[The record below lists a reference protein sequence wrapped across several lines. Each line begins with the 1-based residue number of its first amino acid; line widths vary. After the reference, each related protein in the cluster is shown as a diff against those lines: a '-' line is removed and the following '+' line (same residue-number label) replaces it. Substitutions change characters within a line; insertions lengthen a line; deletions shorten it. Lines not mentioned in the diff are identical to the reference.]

1 MNIFINN
8 NTYNSSIFLKLSQ
21 MKISLQN
28 ILMLFIAISIASCSI
43 PKTYEVVISQGNLV
57 DQEMMDKL
65 EVGMTE
71 SQVKFVM
78 GSPLISDT
86 FYPNRWDYFTSV
98 TQGTKTYTE
107 QKITL
112 YFEDSKLARWEGNLI
127 LEN

>member
-1 MNIFINN
+1 
-8 NTYNSSIFLKLSQ
+8 

-28 ILMLFIAISIASCSI
+28 ILILFIAIFIASCSI

-112 YFEDSKLARWEGNLI
+112 YFENNKLARWEGNLI

>member
-1 MNIFINN
+1 MKVSLKKTLLLFISIFI
-8 NTYNSSIFLKLSQ
+8 
-21 MKISLQN
+21 
-28 ILMLFIAISIASCSI
+28 AGCSI
-43 PKTYEVVISQGNLV
+43 PKTYEVVIAQGNLV
-57 DQEMMDKL
+57 DQEMIDKL

-98 TQGTKTYTE
+98 TQGSETFTE

-112 YFEDSKLARWEGNLI
+112 YFEENKLVRWEGEVI
-127 LEN
+127 SEE

>member
-1 MNIFINN
+1 
-8 NTYNSSIFLKLSQ
+8 

-28 ILMLFIAISIASCSI
+28 ILRLFMAISIASCSL
-43 PKTYEVVISQGNLV
+43 PKTYEVVIAQGNLV
-57 DQEMMDKL
+57 DQEMIDKL

-98 TQGTKTYTE
+98 TQGSETFTE

-112 YFEDSKLARWEGNLI
+112 YFEENKLARWEGEVI
-127 LEN
+127 SEE

>member
-1 MNIFINN
+1 MRVNHKN
-8 NTYNSSIFLKLSQ
+8 FLT
-21 MKISLQN
+21 
-28 ILMLFIAISIASCSI
+28 LFICVYIASCSI
-43 PKTYEVVISQGNLV
+43 PKTYEVVIAQGNLV
-57 DQEMMDKL
+57 DQEMIDKL

-98 TQGTKTYTE
+98 TQGSTTFTE

-112 YFEDSKLARWEGNLI
+112 YFEESKLVRWEGEVI
-127 LEN
+127 SEN

>member
-1 MNIFINN
+1 MKKKF
-8 NTYNSSIFLKLSQ
+8 NSVVLMTLILLS
-21 MKISLQN
+21 SG
-28 ILMLFIAISIASCSI
+28 CSF
-43 PKTYEVVISQGNLV
+43 PEMYRVVISQGNLV
-57 DQEMMDKL
+57 DQDMIDKL
-65 EVGMTE
+65 EIGMTE

>member
-1 MNIFINN
+1 MKLNLKN
-8 NTYNSSIFLKLSQ
+8 FLT
-21 MKISLQN
+21 
-28 ILMLFIAISIASCSI
+28 LFIWISIASCSL
-43 PKTYEVVISQGNLV
+43 PKTYEVVIAQGNLV
-57 DQEMMDKL
+57 DQEMIDKL

-98 TQGTKTYTE
+98 TQGSETFTE

-112 YFEDSKLARWEGNLI
+112 YFEENKLARWEGDVI
-127 LEN
+127 LED

>member
-1 MNIFINN
+1 MKVSFKKTLLLFI
-8 NTYNSSIFLKLSQ
+8 SIFV
-21 MKISLQN
+21 
-28 ILMLFIAISIASCSI
+28 ASCSI

-57 DQEMMDKL
+57 DQEMIDKL

-98 TQGTKTYTE
+98 TQGSKTYTE
-107 QKITL
+107 HKI
-112 YFEDSKLARWEGNLI
+112 SV
-127 LEN
+127 